1 MGMFDNLLYKGEEY
15 QTKDTPDQSLNTY
28 EIRGDELWWR
38 KTEYEWVEDKE
49 SIFGIRMEERN
60 HEWIFCDRF
69 DGVIDF
75 YRQNEAKEWVEWHA
89 LFNNGRM
96 IKIEAR

>member
-1 MGMFDNLLYKGEEY
+1 MD
-15 QTKDTPDQSLNTY
+15 TY

-38 KTEYEWVEDKE
+38 KTEYEWIKDDGMF
-49 SIFGIRMEERN
+49 SGHMEEIS
-60 HEWIFCDRF
+60 HEWIFCERF

-75 YRQNEAKEWVEWHA
+75 YRENKEEGGYKKGAWIEWHA

-96 IKIEAR
+96 IKLERKE